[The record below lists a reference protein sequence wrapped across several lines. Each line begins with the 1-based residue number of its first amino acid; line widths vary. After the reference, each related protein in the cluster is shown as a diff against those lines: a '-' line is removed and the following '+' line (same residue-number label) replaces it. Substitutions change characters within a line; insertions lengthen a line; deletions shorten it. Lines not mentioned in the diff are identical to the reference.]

1 MSESSIDAYRI
12 VELEADEAKSRI
24 TELADILVDAVES
37 GASVSFML
45 PFTHAEAIAYWT
57 NVIAAVTD
65 GRTVLFVALLDNQ
78 AVGTVQLSLSV
89 PPNQLHRGEVAKL
102 LVHRTARRQGIA
114 RSLIE
119 QMEQI
124 ARRRD
129 RTLLTLDTLAG
140 TVAEHLYRSL
150 GYVCAGTI
158 PEYAC
163 LPNGGLKDTL
173 IFYKQ
178 LNRL

>member
-1 MSESSIDAYRI
+1 MSASSIDAYRI

-24 TELADILVDAVES
+24 PELADILVDAVES

-45 PFTHAEAIAYWT
+45 PFTHAEAIAFWT
-57 NVIAAVTD
+57 NVIAAVAD
-65 GRTVLFVALLDNQ
+65 GRTVLLVALVDNR

-89 PPNQLHRGEVAKL
+89 PPNQIHRAEVAKL

-119 QMEQI
+119 HVEQI

-150 GYVCAGTI
+150 DYVCAGTI

-178 LNRL
+178 LNPL

>member
-89 PPNQLHRGEVAKL
+89 PPNQLHRAEVAKL
-102 LVHRTARRQGIA
+102 LVHRTARR
-114 RSLIE
+114 
-119 QMEQI
+119 
-124 ARRRD
+124 
-129 RTLLTLDTLAG
+129 
-140 TVAEHLYRSL
+140 
-150 GYVCAGTI
+150 
-158 PEYAC
+158 
-163 LPNGGLKDTL
+163 
-173 IFYKQ
+173 
-178 LNRL
+178 